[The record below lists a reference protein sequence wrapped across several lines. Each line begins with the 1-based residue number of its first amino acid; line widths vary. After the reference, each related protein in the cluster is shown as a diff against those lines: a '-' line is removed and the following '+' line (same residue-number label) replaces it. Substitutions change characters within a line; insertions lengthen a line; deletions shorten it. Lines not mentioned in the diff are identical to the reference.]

1 MIIPGAIMIVT
12 QQDGAGAQYGAEA
25 RDYYHKLVKAV
36 EEAVAGNVRIN
47 LCRLSANGG
56 VL

>member
-1 MIIPGAIMIVT
+1 MVIPGAIMIVT